1 LKKIFM
7 YLFILLL
14 VASVTVGCAEQAEPV
29 AESTEGKSVTLVVG
43 RGPGGSHDQHARI
56 ISSTISNYLGA
67 PMVVD
72 LRSGGSGAV
81 GAEIVATSKPD
92 GLTLLFGGIG
102 SETTL
107 FHVRDLPYT
116 RESFIPIAR
125 INTSPTIIAVKEDS
139 PFKTMQD
146 LIDYAKENPG
156 KLTYGSSGTFGS
168 SHFPIEMLVDLE
180 NLDMVHVPFD
190 GGGPCLMALLG
201 NQVDFIGGMP
211 STVKSQYDAG
221 EVRILAQMS
230 TERIATLP
238 DVPTL
243 KELGYDIV
251 YGNWRTVFTPAGTPE
266 ARVQELRT
274 AFKKLME
281 DKSFQLL
288 IKQLGEEVLYLD
300 GPEFQVEWDREFAA
314 QEKTAKRI
322 ADQFED

>member
-1 LKKIFM
+1 M
-7 YLFILLL
+7 QEL
-14 VASVTVGCAEQAEPV
+14 VE
-29 AESTEGKSVTLVVG
+29 
-43 RGPGGSHDQHARI
+43 
-56 ISSTISNYLGA
+56 
-67 PMVVD
+67 
-72 LRSGGSGAV
+72 
-81 GAEIVATSKPD
+81 
-92 GLTLLFGGIG
+92 
-102 SETTL
+102 
-107 FHVRDLPYT
+107 
-116 RESFIPIAR
+116 
-125 INTSPTIIAVKEDS
+125 
-139 PFKTMQD
+139 
-146 LIDYAKENPG
+146 YAKANPG

-168 SHFPIEMLVDLE
+168 SHFPIEMLIDME

-201 NQVDFIGGMP
+201 KQVDFIGGMP

-230 TERIATLP
+230 SERIATLP

-251 YGNWRTVFTPAGTPE
+251 YGNWRTVFAPAGTPE

-274 AFKKLME
+274 AFKELME

-300 GPEFQVEWDREFAA
+300 GPDFQVEWDKEFAA

-322 ADQFED
+322 ADQFVD